1 MSMFKSAVF
10 ENKITRERLICDN
23 VDLVRWFDGAAFL
36 SVRREGEQRRFLIRR
51 DALQEI
57 V

>member
-1 MSMFKSAVF
+1 MMTRSAVF

-23 VDLVRWFDGAAFL
+23 VDLVRWFDGVAFL
-36 SVRREGEQRRFLIRR
+36 SVRREGTERRFLMRR